1 MTAQFLDGL
10 QDAELSRCLQNKMVE
25 KLEIR
30 ENEKSRYEVHAT
42 LKWNSGV
49 LPVITTKGKTREWAS
64 LDRLVKHL
72 KTNIYSVSIDWHLK
86 ISTP

>member
-30 ENEKSRYEVHAT
+30 ENEKSRY
-42 LKWNSGV
+42 
-49 LPVITTKGKTREWAS
+49 
-64 LDRLVKHL
+64 
-72 KTNIYSVSIDWHLK
+72 
-86 ISTP
+86 